1 MRRAVAMC
9 WHLTLLVL
17 CLVASASVSA
27 DDENKE
33 ASDDG
38 MNDETRKVV
47 VARMK
52 EILDQTTLVRLRPT
66 PVTAELVPEPVLN
79 WDDLP
84 RGHYYGR
91 LWVWGAT
98 GRPAAIVETY
108 TINFAKDIGSWPGNV
123 VHSLAPEPLR
133 AEGTLGWNWAP
144 TEPGFTPKRLEG
156 APSPAATKNL
166 RRSQLRALAKRFTAN
181 QTWMGDR
188 SELRLLPTSIRMYE
202 SADDDST
209 DDGLLDGGLFAFVHG
224 GTNPEIILILEAIR
238 GANDDYWQYGCVRLG
253 HAQMQAKFDD
263 REAWSVET
271 YNSLSPNSPYY
282 WILPR

>member
-1 MRRAVAMC
+1 MSRVVPMC
-9 WHLTLLVL
+9 WSLTLLVL
-17 CLVASASVSA
+17 CLVKPASA
-27 DDENKE
+27 DDAKKVVP
-33 ASDDG
+33 DDG
-38 MNDETRKVV
+38 ANGETRKVV

-52 EILDQTTLVRLRPT
+52 DILDQTKLVRLRPT
-66 PVTAELVPEPVLN
+66 PVAVELVPEPVLN

-84 RGHYYGR
+84 RGHFYGR

-123 VHSLAPEPLR
+123 VHSLAPEALR

-144 TEPGFTPKRLEG
+144 TEPGFTPKRLEKV
-156 APSPAATKNL
+156 PPPAATKTL
-166 RRSQLRALAKRFTAN
+166 RRSQMRTLARRFTAN
-181 QTWMGDR
+181 QNWMGSR
-188 SELRLLPTSIRMYE
+188 TELRLLPTSIRMYE

-224 GTNPEIILILEAIR
+224 GTNPEVILILEAVH
-238 GANDDYWQYGCVRLG
+238 GETGDYWQYGCVRLG

-271 YNSLSPNSPYY
+271 YDSVSPNSPYY

>member
-1 MRRAVAMC
+1 MRQVVAMC
-9 WHLTLLVL
+9 WHLTLSVL
-17 CLVASASVSA
+17 CLVASTSA
-27 DDENKE
+27 DDEKKG

-38 MNDETRKVV
+38 SNEETRKVV

-52 EILDQTTLVRLRPT
+52 EILDRTKLVRQRPT
-66 PVTAELVPEPVLN
+66 PVTVELVPEPVLN

-91 LWVWGAT
+91 LWVWGDT
-98 GRPAAIVETY
+98 GRPAAIIETY
-108 TINFAKDIGSWPGNV
+108 TTNFAKDIGSWPGNV
-123 VHSLAPEPLR
+123 AHSLAPEPLR
-133 AEGTLGWNWAP
+133 AEGTLGWKWAP
-144 TEPGFTPKRLEG
+144 TEPGFTPQRLDD
-156 APSPAATKNL
+156 APPPADTKTL
-166 RRSQLRALAKRFTAN
+166 RRLQMRTLAKRFTAN
-181 QTWMGDR
+181 QTWMEDR
-188 SELRLLPTSIRMYE
+188 SELRLLPTPIRMYE

-224 GTNPEIILILEAIR
+224 GTNPEIILILEAMHDITE
-238 GANDDYWQYGCVRLG
+238 DYWQYGCVRLG

-271 YNSLSPNSPYY
+271 YNSVSPNSPYF